1 MPTELHLLDLNV
13 LIALAWPQHVHHARA
28 HSWFA
33 DRRGEWMTTPVTE
46 SGFVR
51 LSTNPTVV
59 TERLSMADALAL
71 LAATRA
77 VPGHQFLPDASTLAQ
92 PAVSLAAVATT
103 RQVTDAHLVN
113 LAASSGVRLATFD
126 RGIEQMLAAGDR
138 RHVLVLP

>member
-1 MPTELHLLDLNV
+1 MPTDPHLLDLNV
-13 LIALAWPQHVHHARA
+13 LIALAWPQHVHHRRA
-28 HSWFA
+28 HVWFA
-33 DRRGEWMTTPVTE
+33 ARRGHWMTTPMTE

-71 LAATRA
+71 LAAMRA

-92 PAVSLAAVATT
+92 PAVSLAALATT

-113 LAASSGVRLATFD
+113 LAATSGVRLATFD
-126 RGIEQMLAAGDR
+126 RSIDRMLAAGDR